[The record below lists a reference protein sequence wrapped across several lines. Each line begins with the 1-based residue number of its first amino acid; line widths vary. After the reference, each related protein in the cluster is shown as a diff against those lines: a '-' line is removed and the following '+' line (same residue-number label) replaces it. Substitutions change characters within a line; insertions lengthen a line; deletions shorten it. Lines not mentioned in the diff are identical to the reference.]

1 MVPPQNTELPTILL
15 LGIYSKELKAG
26 SLKDT
31 RTPIFRAVLQYLKGE
46 SNQHVRQWMTYINKM
61 LHIHTIEYYSAL
73 EGKEILTH
81 ATTWI
86 SLEDIMLSEKRQ
98 PQKGKY
104 YMIPFIYIV
113 PRIVIQ
119 RQNCGC

>member
-1 MVPPQNTELPTILL
+1 MHNTELPTILL

-31 RTPIFRAVLQYLKGE
+31 CIPIFRAVLQYLKGE
-46 SNQHVRQWMTYINKM
+46 SNQHVHQWMTYINKM
-61 LHIHTIEYYSAL
+61 LYIYIYIYTIEYYSAL

-86 SLEDIMLSEKRQ
+86 SLEDITLSEKRQ

-104 YMIPFIYIV
+104 YMIPFVYIV
-113 PRIVIQ
+113 SRIVIFKD
-119 RQNCGC
+119 RK